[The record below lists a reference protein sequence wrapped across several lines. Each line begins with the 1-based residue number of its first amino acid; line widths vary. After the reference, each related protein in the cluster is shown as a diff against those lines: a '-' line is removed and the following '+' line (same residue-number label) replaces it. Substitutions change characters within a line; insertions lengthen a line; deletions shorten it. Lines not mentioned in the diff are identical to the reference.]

1 MGVLKD
7 IIDTTS
13 DIKNTIK
20 NLDVTGKDP
29 LNKIKLRGKS
39 KSIANMASDSI
50 LQFPVLID
58 TALSADEVNIITKA
72 LEREYASFVAIL
84 TSVNSITDAGSIK
97 QYLKSFHTN
106 ENTKLSNM
114 ISESSLIENCSVFKY
129 RSNEINKYRQNDQ
142 NIYESISNSKLL
154 INGELKSIIEDNEVV
169 VNYNDLDEQS
179 KQIVNESLAYL
190 QDGKNIK
197 YKNFQKDRG
206 IDSLIFEDTS
216 LNEEKHVFI
225 IKNFENNSYR
235 LLETVCLNNNQINE
249 SVINQLY
256 SANKKLLN
264 EYTNNLNSNS
274 LNTKTGK
281 IDNFSIIGEKSDLNT
296 KINDAHRELNTI
308 KRDMT
313 PNKTNTN
320 FIDYSNK
327 REISINK
334 SGNSVTRFTDI
345 DSKKANELVPTLLTL
360 NTYFK
365 DNDGKL
371 QQVEYLIGIKCVTHR
386 IDSESMSRN
395 LSSVIKSGKG
405 FLNLI
410 KMTTGEIS
418 FVKDF
423 LFAVNRTK
431 DEIKSSVTD
440 NRWWTLLKR
449 KKRMSKISA
458 KFGKNV
464 PPTTTIVVSMDTV
477 EKIKIDYDIDIM
489 KLSNTKKIVNDLL
502 LLGIC
507 ILDSSVNTAYIY
519 FDSNPG
525 YEEYTYTQLERENKN
540 SKKELAN
547 VLQLLSKM

>member
-1 MGVLKD
+1 
-7 IIDTTS
+7 
-13 DIKNTIK
+13 
-20 NLDVTGKDP
+20 
-29 LNKIKLRGKS
+29 
-39 KSIANMASDSI
+39 
-50 LQFPVLID
+50 
-58 TALSADEVNIITKA
+58 
-72 LEREYASFVAIL
+72 
-84 TSVNSITDAGSIK
+84 
-97 QYLKSFHTN
+97 
-106 ENTKLSNM
+106 
-114 ISESSLIENCSVFKY
+114 
-129 RSNEINKYRQNDQ
+129 
-142 NIYESISNSKLL
+142 
-154 INGELKSIIEDNEVV
+154 
-169 VNYNDLDEQS
+169 
-179 KQIVNESLAYL
+179 
-190 QDGKNIK
+190 
-197 YKNFQKDRG
+197 
-206 IDSLIFEDTS
+206 
-216 LNEEKHVFI
+216 
-225 IKNFENNSYR
+225 
-235 LLETVCLNNNQINE
+235 
-249 SVINQLY
+249 
-256 SANKKLLN
+256 
-264 EYTNNLNSNS
+264 
-274 LNTKTGK
+274 
-281 IDNFSIIGEKSDLNT
+281 
-296 KINDAHRELNTI
+296 
-308 KRDMT
+308 MT

-334 SGNSVTRFTDI
+334 SGNCVTRFTDI

-395 LSSVIKSGKG
+395 LSSVIRSGKG

-464 PPTTTIVVSMDTV
+464 PPTTTIVISMDTV